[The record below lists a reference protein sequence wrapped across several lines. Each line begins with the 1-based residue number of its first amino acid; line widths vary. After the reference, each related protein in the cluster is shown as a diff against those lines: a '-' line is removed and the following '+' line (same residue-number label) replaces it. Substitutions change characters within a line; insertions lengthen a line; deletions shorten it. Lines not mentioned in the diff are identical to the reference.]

1 MNILILFLKYF
12 YKKIMSKLTEKQQS
26 KVKEV
31 MNEYA
36 HKKLHSGQGQK
47 IVKNQKQAIAIALSE
62 ARRRK
67 K

>member
-1 MNILILFLKYF
+1 
-12 YKKIMSKLTEKQQS
+12 MSKLTEKQQS